1 MKYEEIPLVNNEA
14 IHNFELTVEGHRA
27 FIDYKQKDDKIYLI
41 HTEVPVELEGKGV
54 ASAIV
59 EKAFN
64 YIEENNLKLIPL
76 CVYVASYLKRHP
88 EWNRILAIAPSH

>member
-14 IHNFELTVEGHRA
+14 IHNFELHVEGHRA

-64 YIEENNLKLIPL
+64 YIEENNLKLVPL

-88 EWNRILAIAPSH
+88 EWSRILAIAPGH

>member
-14 IHNFELTVEGHRA
+14 IHNFELHVEGHRA

-59 EKAFN
+59 EKTFN
-64 YIEENNLKLIPL
+64 YIEENNLKLVPL

-88 EWNRILAIAPSH
+88 EWARILAIAPGH

>member
-27 FIDYKQKDDKIYLI
+27 FIDYKKKDDKIYLI

-59 EKAFN
+59 EKAFD
-64 YIEENNLKLIPL
+64 YIEQNNLKLIPL

-88 EWNRILAIAPSH
+88 EWNRILAIAPGH